1 MAETPEG
8 RLAALGIE
16 LPAPPVPK
24 GAYIPVVVEDRQ
36 AWVAGMLPLRGGE
49 LAATGLVDGDV
60 DVPLAKEAARWATLN
75 GLAALRAELGS
86 LDRIRRVLQVRIF
99 VASSTGFIRHSEV
112 GNGASELLL
121 SVFGDAGK
129 HARATVGVV
138 RLPLNAPVEVEMH
151 VAVQ

>member
-1 MAETPEG
+1 MTETPEA
-8 RLAALGIE
+8 RLVSLGIE
-16 LPAPPVPK
+16 LPTPPVPK
-24 GAYIPVVVEDRQ
+24 GAYVPVVVEGGQ

-49 LAATGLVDGDV
+49 LAAAGLVDGEV
-60 DVPLAKEAARWATLN
+60 DLPLAKEAARWATLN

-86 LDRIRRVLQVRIF
+86 LDRIKRVLQVRIF
-99 VASSTGFIRHSEV
+99 VASSPGFIRHTEV

-121 SVFGDAGK
+121 SVLGDAGK
-129 HARATVGVV
+129 HARATVGVA